1 MSTLQQAFARHQAG
15 NPAGAVPLYR
25 EFLAAHPDHAEAL
38 HLLGVALM
46 QSGDLEAA
54 RATLERAV
62 ARDGANPHYLNNLGL
77 ARFHGNEFAGARA
90 CFEKALAINPTDPD
104 VHNNLGMA
112 LQNLDEPL
120 LAVAHFQEARKGA
133 GSDPEILHNLG
144 VALQT
149 AGRMVEARAAFES
162 ALKHSGGMPDTY
174 ASLAALLADM
184 GDVEGGYQACWAAVR
199 LDPFHLAAH
208 ECFKRLKWDAGLS
221 GEIHDTYRWVC
232 DLRPGHP
239 RSHLQ
244 YGRALLV
251 DRMLEAAEESFR
263 RALAL
268 NANMAEA
275 HSGLGAVLSIQGRHD
290 EAIDTH
296 AHAAALAPENPEILE
311 AQGNALLRAAQYRS
325 AIAVLKAAHRLNPRR
340 SNVLGLLTI
349 AMTEAGDREVAGL
362 VDYDDDVTTHF
373 IDPPAGFAD
382 VASFNAALHEEL
394 LARHRDLPPPVNQTM
409 AGGTQIPGHL
419 FAGPSGM
426 VLKAKEQIAKTISGY
441 IAGLRHDP
449 LHPFRRFINPN
460 FRFTGAWSTILHGAG
475 YDASHIHNEG
485 WLSGVYYVQVPDLP
499 EECWR
504 AGEGCLQVGAP
515 PDAYLSERNRIRRF
529 IRPRPGMLV
538 LFPSYVWHG
547 VRPFTQ
553 PGTRH
558 SIAFDLR

>member
-15 NPAGAVPLYR
+15 DPAGAVPLYR
-25 EFLAAHPDHAEAL
+25 AFLAAHPDHAEAR
-38 HLLGVALM
+38 HLLGIALM

-54 RATLERAV
+54 RATLEQAV

-77 ARFHGNEFAGARA
+77 ARYHCDDFAGARA
-90 CFEKALAINPTDPD
+90 CFEKALAISPAAPD

-112 LQNLDEPL
+112 LQKLGALD
-120 LAVAHFQEARKGA
+120 LAIAHFQVALKAAE
-133 GSDPEILHNLG
+133 SDPEFLHNLG
-144 VALQT
+144 VALQA
-149 AGRMVEARAAFES
+149 AGRLEEARTAFKTS
-162 ALKHSGGMPDTY
+162 LKRSGGMPDTY
-174 ASLAALLADM
+174 ASLAALLTDM
-184 GDVEGGYQACWAAVR
+184 GDVDGGYQACWAAVR

-208 ECFKRLKWDAGLS
+208 ECFKRLKWDAGLT
-221 GEIHDTYRWVC
+221 GEIHDTFRWVC
-232 DLRPGHP
+232 DHHPGHP

-244 YGRALLV
+244 YGRALLA
-251 DRMLEAAEESFR
+251 DRMLDAAETSFR
-263 RALAL
+263 RALDI
-268 NANMAEA
+268 NANLAEA
-275 HSGLGAVLSIQGRHD
+275 HSGLGSVLTLLGRHE
-290 EAIDTH
+290 EALAAH
-296 AHAAALAPENPEILE
+296 ARAAALAPNDPEILE
-311 AQGNALLRAAQYRS
+311 AQGNSLLRAAQYRNS
-325 AIAVLKAAHRLNPRR
+325 IAALKLAHRLNPRR

-349 AMTEAGDREVAGL
+349 AMSEADDGEVTGL
-362 VDYDDDVTTHF
+362 VDYENDVTTH
-373 IDPPAGFAD
+373 IIEPPEGFAD
-382 VASFNAALHEEL
+382 VASFNAALHQEL

-409 AGGTQIPGHL
+409 VGGTQIPGHL
-419 FAGPSGM
+419 FASPTGM
-426 VLKAKEQIAKTISGY
+426 VLKAKEQIAKAIGGY
-441 IAGLRHDP
+441 VAGLRHDP

-499 EECWR
+499 EESWR
-504 AGEGCLQVGAP
+504 SGDGCLQVGAP
-515 PDAYLSERNRIRRF
+515 PDAYVSERNRIRRF